1 MNKLET
7 IESYEYFIY
16 TIREQ
21 YPQIKISN
29 LVLKR
34 TGALV
39 GELMGTL
46 TFENNIRLIVKE
58 RLDLKIHRIKVY
70 SYEVWRG
77 KEKLYYYDPQ
87 PHPDD
92 INLASSYPHHKHL
105 PPDIKHNR
113 FPSPELSF
121 RFPNLPFLIQEIID
135 NLL

>member
-58 RLDLKIHRIKVY
+58 RLDLKIHRIKV
-70 SYEVWRG
+70 
-77 KEKLYYYDPQ
+77 
-87 PHPDD
+87 
-92 INLASSYPHHKHL
+92 
-105 PPDIKHNR
+105 
-113 FPSPELSF
+113 
-121 RFPNLPFLIQEIID
+121 
-135 NLL
+135 